1 MVEVQ
6 VHGDRKRSLHGGNKE
21 LRLVELILEPEGLEG
36 LGGLGAASAFPL
48 DPVQW
53 PETVGQ
59 V

>member
-1 MVEVQ
+1 MTGKEAYM
-6 VHGDRKRSLHGGNKE
+6 GGNKE
-21 LRLVELILEPEGLEG
+21 LPLVELILEPEGLEG
-36 LGGLGAASAFPL
+36 FGVLVAASAFPL